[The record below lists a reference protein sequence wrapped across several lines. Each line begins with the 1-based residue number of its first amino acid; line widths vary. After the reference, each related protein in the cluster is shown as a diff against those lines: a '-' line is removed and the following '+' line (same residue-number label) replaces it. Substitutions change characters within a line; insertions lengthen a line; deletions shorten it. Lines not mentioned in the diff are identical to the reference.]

1 MRPTVRRGSLVRTR
15 DRCRC
20 SCSCMGRRVV
30 EDIPGIGGLG
40 ILLGK
45 VDLDQYL
52 HTAGKEVD
60 YTPSDQKVGMNK
72 RLTRIKG

>member
-1 MRPTVRRGSLVRTR
+1 
-15 DRCRC
+15 
-20 SCSCMGRRVV
+20 MGRRVV
-30 EDIPGIGGLG
+30 EDILPGIGV
-40 ILLGK
+40 LLGK

-52 HTAGKEVD
+52 RTAGKEVD